1 MKIFQYSS
9 LVLFNIADHEVE
21 YYLQDAGRPRQG
33 IVAVPL
39 LEVTRI
45 DDLAKP
51 LSPLDRPMSDATPA
65 AAYRMQQGA

>member
-1 MKIFQYSS
+1 LPLSD
-9 LVLFNIADHEVE
+9 V
-21 YYLQDAGRPRQG
+21 GRPRQG

-51 LSPLDRPMSDATPA
+51 LSPLDGPMSDVTPA